1 MRFMRFKV
9 VFFELLDTLIRVER
23 FHEEVAKLLASELRL
38 PASINEIAEKVQ
50 TEWTNKYN
58 MLISKGAYRSLRQLA
73 REVVISVVKQYTL
86 SLSPQEVDYFSNA
99 ISSIFVEQAQL
110 YDDVP
115 ETITKLGEN
124 NVDMYILTNLD
135 NDIAKKILLRHNMLK
150 YFKGVISSDL
160 SRAGKPSLR
169 IYQAA
174 LTRAKA
180 NKDECVLVSGLL
192 EDIIGS
198 KLVGLKMIFVN
209 RSDKKTDLVPDYT
222 VKSLREIIPIIL
234 EG

>member
-1 MRFMRFKV
+1 
-9 VFFELLDTLIRVER
+9 
-23 FHEEVAKLLASELRL
+23 
-38 PASINEIAEKVQ
+38 
-50 TEWTNKYN
+50 

-115 ETITKLGEN
+115 DTVSKLSEN

-180 NKDECVLVSGLL
+180 SKDECVLVSGLL

-209 RSDKKTDLVPDYT
+209 RTDKKTDLVPDYT
-222 VKSLREIIPIIL
+222 VKSLREIVPIVL

>member
-1 MRFMRFKV
+1 MRLMRFKV
-9 VFFELLDTLIRVER
+9 VFFELLDTLIKVER
-23 FHEEVAKLLASELRL
+23 FHEEVARLLASELRL
-38 PASINEIAEKVQ
+38 PAPVNEIAEKVQ
-50 TEWTNKYN
+50 SEWANKYN

-99 ISSIFVEQAQL
+99 ISSIFVEQAQM
-110 YDDVP
+110 YEDVP
-115 ETITKLGEN
+115 DTVSKLSEN
-124 NVDMYILTNLD
+124 NIDMYILTNLD

-174 LTRAKA
+174 LSRAKA
-180 NKDECVLVSGLL
+180 GKESCVLVSGLL

-198 KLVGLKMIFVN
+198 KLVGLKIIFVN
-209 RSDKKTDLVPDYT
+209 RTGKKTELVPDYT
-222 VKSLREIIPIIL
+222 VKTLTDIVPIIV

>member
-1 MRFMRFKV
+1 MRFKV
-9 VFFELLDTLIRVER
+9 VFFELLDTLIKVER
-23 FHEEVAKLLASELRL
+23 LHEEIARLLASELRL
-38 PASINEIAEKVQ
+38 PAQISEIAEKVR

-99 ISSIFVEQAQL
+99 ISSIFVEQAQI

-115 ETITKLGEN
+115 ETVSKLSEN
-124 NVDMYILTNLD
+124 NIDMYILTNLD
-135 NDIAKKILLRHNMLK
+135 NDIAKKILLKHNMLK

-180 NKDECVLVSGLL
+180 YKDECVLVSGLL

-198 KLVGLKMIFVN
+198 KLVGLKIIFVN
-209 RSDKKTDLVPDYT
+209 RGDKKTELVPDYT
-222 VKSLREIIPIIL
+222 VSSLREIIPIVL
-234 EG
+234 GSS